1 MVGDEAVS
9 ILKAAVS
16 AVQER
21 RRPRDGARV
30 PAGQQPT
37 TIPLNEHQRRAEF
50 PSHVVALE
58 LASLLLT
65 TRRHRGVP
73 VETCL
78 QLVEGEGLV
87 GEAPSEPSQ
96 PLLLVQHEAER
107 PHADEVVG
115 KRTFEEGGVAALL
128 CGGPLS
134 DELLYLP
141 ALIVHFFSP
150 FVGSIYSNCVT
161 YTRNHCYGDA
171 LAPCAAARPLPF
183 PGILPAVMGRA
194 RPPIDPSLISPLA
207 GASWLRIPPP
217 LLITQRLCRVYLR
230 GPAGRQVGG
239 HERCRISDDD
249 HEHERRPWHSVLH
262 PRKALPDVVY
272 ERTGESG
279 PQSDA
284 KPEAQQR
291 DEGGLDQEG
300 EPNLPPLETQGPHHP
315 DLLAPLHHRAGRDHA
330 QSADADHQP
339 QAHETPQEQKDGP
352 ARRVAVPDDLGSQL
366 CLEAV
371 LGEVLLQGSG
381 RSCGV
386 RPISEVEVVALGR
399 NGTAGQSF
407 EHLLRGH
414 DLSGEGGR
422 AFEHPYYAQFPRP
435 TGLGVFDSQV
445 EVVRQALIV
454 GVEAGELDG
463 RLHRG
468 TEGRGVTLG
477 GEA

>member
-30 PAGQQPT
+30 SAGQQPT

-78 QLVEGEGLV
+78 QLVECEGLV

-107 PHADEVVG
+107 PHTDEVVG
-115 KRTFEEGGVAALL
+115 KRAFEEGGVAALL

-134 DELLYLP
+134 DELLYLLT
-141 ALIVHFFSP
+141 LIVHFFSP
-150 FVGSIYSNCVT
+150 FVGSIYSNALRTRGTTTVT
-161 YTRNHCYGDA
+161 AT
-171 LAPCAAARPLPF
+171 PCAAAR
-183 PGILPAVMGRA
+183 
-194 RPPIDPSLISPLA
+194 PSLISPLA
-207 GASWLRIPPP
+207 GASGPRISPP
-217 LLITQRLCRVYLR
+217 LLITQRFCRVYLR
-230 GPAGRQVGG
+230 GPAGGQVGG
-239 HERCRISDDD
+239 HERCRISDDY

-272 ERTGESG
+272 ERAGEG
-279 PQSDA
+279 ETQSDT

-291 DEGGLDQEG
+291 NEGGLDQEG

-339 QAHETPQEQKDGP
+339 QGHETPQEQKDDP

-386 RPISEVEVVALGR
+386 RAISEVEVVALGR
-399 NGTAGQSF
+399 NGTVGQPF
-407 EHLLRGH
+407 ERLLRGH

-422 AFEHPYYAQFPRP
+422 AFEHPYHAQFPRP
-435 TGLGVFDSQV
+435 AGLGVFDSQV
-445 EVVRQALIV
+445 EVVGQALTV